1 MGGIHFTMTEEE
13 LLMVRERKVE
23 ESYKNYYDSRPEL
36 KKASDELYDL
46 YQNDK
51 ISFEEYRKKSLELGK
66 NIDKH
71 LAKR

>member
-1 MGGIHFTMTEEE
+1 MLSEEY
-13 LLMVRERKVE
+13 VRREKRLAEVYER
-23 ESYKNYYDSRPEL
+23 YYDSRPEL

-71 LAKR
+71 LTNS

>member
-36 KKASDELYDL
+36 KKASDEYFMCD
-46 YQNDK
+46 
-51 ISFEEYRKKSLELGK
+51 GK
-66 NIDKH
+66 FFIFDWSRNYGDWK
-71 LAKR
+71 

>member
-1 MGGIHFTMTEEE
+1 MFMISEEYIEREKRLAE
-13 LLMVRERKVE
+13 LYER
-23 ESYKNYYDSRPEL
+23 YYDSRPEL

-71 LAKR
+71 LAKS

>member
-1 MGGIHFTMTEEE
+1 MLSEEY
-13 LLMVRERKVE
+13 VRREKRLAEVYER
-23 ESYKNYYDSRPEL
+23 YYDFRPEL
-36 KKASDELYDL
+36 KKASEELYDL

-71 LAKR
+71 LTNS